1 MFELLE
7 RLWEVLTGGSAKT
20 KKAEMQEKAQEQAV
34 HNAGNASGRR
44 IVPTVQQKNGIQGK
58 YNKIDNQKKNHEQ
71 NEHNAKGKSQAV
83 SRSVRRQY
91 AGRLPICAGCMNIG
105 GCAGFFPGCG
115 CYGNSHDTVKVSAG
129 DWHSQRN
136 IAKGSGIASPEFA
149 AWCAFMGYAVAERY
163 WAEYEDVWN
172 YYEAALQEYGSEY
185 EAFDELDKLNEY
197 DEFVDDVDDEYAVGE
212 YDGDAC
218 NDVDV
223 IDNVDDLDGFY
234 DGGDDG
240 SGYDDACDNEY
251 TCDDDYGYDRN
262 GAAYDDYDHDSNS
275 GSYDDCGSGY
285 YGDEDY

>member
-7 RLWEVLTGGSAKT
+7 RLWEALTGGSAKT
-20 KKAEMQEKAQEQAV
+20 EKAEMQEKAQEQAV

-83 SRSVRRQY
+83 SKSVRRQY

-129 DWHSQRN
+129 DWQSKRH

-149 AWCAFMGYAVAERY
+149 AWCAVMGYAVAERY

-172 YYEAALQEYGSEY
+172 YYEAALQEYDSEY
-185 EAFDELDKLNEY
+185 EAFDELDKLNEF
-197 DEFVDDVDDEYAVGE
+197 DEFVNDVDDEYAVGE
-212 YDGDAC
+212 YDGDVY
-218 NDVDV
+218 NNTEVLDD
-223 IDNVDDLDGFY
+223 IDDLDRF
-234 DGGDDG
+234 DDG
-240 SGYDDACDNEY
+240 SGYDDACDNEHTY
-251 TCDDDYGYDRN
+251 DYGYDRN
-262 GAAYDDYDHDSNS
+262 DAAYDDYDHDSNS